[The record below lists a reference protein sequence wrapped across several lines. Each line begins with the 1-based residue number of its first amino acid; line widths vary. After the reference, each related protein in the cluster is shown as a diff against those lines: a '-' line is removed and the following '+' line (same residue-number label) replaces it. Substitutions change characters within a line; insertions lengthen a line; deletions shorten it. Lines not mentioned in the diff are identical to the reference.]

1 MPLYKGITGILS
13 RDLFATFALYM
24 SDKERQNEC

>member
-1 MPLYKGITGILS
+1 MPLYKGIVVNMS

-24 SDKERQNEC
+24 SDKERQKEC